1 MKRTICFTV
10 IYIGELKFFERFF
23 SHFEDEYDIHLLF
36 IRPDDNKRRQM
47 IEYSKENRYTFTVID
62 YDLGGNRRGEK
73 RIPVVSALIRYR
85 KHIKSARAFFNKH
98 NIGRFVGAKISFTN
112 QTFFREAN
120 YRGIQTVL
128 VQRGHRPPL
137 DSYVRIKK
145 LKPLKRTYA
154 FFIDL
159 MRKVIEMITFGPR
172 YAFTSIMPS
181 KVGAIGEEGKTVLP
195 ERHGFDPK
203 IISVLGSFEHQ
214 WMIDLMKKIKS
225 TSGYRKNILKK
236 YGIDEKK
243 KQILLLSGRYQHYID
258 ARENYTREEEL
269 EILRYFED
277 IVKNIK
283 SVFSDDE
290 IQIHFTLHPAEKN
303 IYEPLK
309 KYGVQIHGI
318 QSKID
323 ELIAVSDL
331 YISYPVTSAAYMAV
345 ASGIDAIFINFSPLQ
360 ELNKVAGD
368 FGITNVV
375 TDREE
380 FKNKLEDF
388 KMGDLERQYDQ
399 NHVVKNSIDNT
410 IDFIKSS

>member
-181 KVGAIGEEGKTVLP
+181 KVGAIGEEGKMNAQSA
-195 ERHGFDPK
+195 ECIAADAGARSQGAMA
-203 IISVLGSFEHQ
+203 GSA
-214 WMIDLMKKIKS
+214 I
-225 TSGYRKNILKK
+225 
-236 YGIDEKK
+236 
-243 KQILLLSGRYQHYID
+243 
-258 ARENYTREEEL
+258 A
-269 EILRYFED
+269 
-277 IVKNIK
+277 
-283 SVFSDDE
+283 
-290 IQIHFTLHPAEKN
+290 A
-303 IYEPLK
+303 
-309 KYGVQIHGI
+309 GV
-318 QSKID
+318 
-323 ELIAVSDL
+323 AV
-331 YISYPVTSAAYMAV
+331 PAV
-345 ASGIDAIFINFSPLQ
+345 ASIPYVGWL
-360 ELNKVAGD
+360 AGGWALLLGQKIGSEAGSQVGQVFND
-368 FGITNVV
+368 C
-375 TDREE
+375 
-380 FKNKLEDF
+380 
-388 KMGDLERQYDQ
+388 
-399 NHVVKNSIDNT
+399 
-410 IDFIKSS
+410 